1 MGGPIALTWTN
12 PPGNVFGVLFGFAN
26 FHGAENPEIQAAAGA
41 YGAAAGA
48 GDEDA
53 QAAALTDLNRRSSS
67 RAGCI
72 PLFEQLSPWAYND
85 VGARRAHLPR
95 DGLVPDPLDAHAGV
109 LTGSGAAA
117 RVVTTSGRRTGHQ
130 GVMMLIFVLK
140 RIAFAILTLVVA
152 TLLAFVLVHLSGSTP
167 GGVALG
173 MSGTPEQV
181 EAYNIEVGW
190 YDPWIVQYL
199 NWVGQVLQ
207 GNLGVSLIDGR
218 PIGPDIAKR
227 LPVTAALAV
236 LGTLVSAVIG
246 ITMGVVAAVR
256 GGAVDRGITALSG
269 ILLSLPAFW
278 VGVLLVYVFAVQMR
292 LLPATG
298 LRPVRREPRG
308 VGAIARAPGAHDR
321 ASPRPPASPGRRARR
336 WARRSPRSTCAPS
349 APSARPTWRIVYV
362 HALRGASLPIL
373 ASVAIQFIVLF
384 GGSVIIEVLFALPGI
399 GQAMQAA
406 VGSADLPFVQAL
418 VLVATLV
425 VVVVN
430 LPLELLNRILDPK
443 LRAS

>member
-1 MGGPIALTWTN
+1 MLT
-12 PPGNVFGVLFGFAN
+12 
-26 FHGAENPEIQAAAGA
+26 
-41 YGAAAGA
+41 
-48 GDEDA
+48 
-53 QAAALTDLNRRSSS
+53 
-67 RAGCI
+67 
-72 PLFEQLSPWAYND
+72 
-85 VGARRAHLPR
+85 
-95 DGLVPDPLDAHAGV
+95 
-109 LTGSGAAA
+109 
-117 RVVTTSGRRTGHQ
+117 
-130 GVMMLIFVLK
+130 FVLK

-152 TLLAFVLVHLSGSTP
+152 TALAFVLVHLSGSTP

-199 NWVGQVLQ
+199 DWWGQVLQ

-218 PIGPDIAKR
+218 PIGPDITKR

-236 LGTLVSAVIG
+236 LGTLVSALIG

-256 GGAVDRGITALSG
+256 GGVVDRGITALSG

-298 LRPVRREPRG
+298 FVPFAANPEAWARSLVLPVLTI
-308 VGAIARAPGAHDR
+308 AITSAAGLARQTR
-321 ASPRPPASPGRRARR
+321 ASMGEALTQEHMRTLRAVG
-336 WARRSPRSTCAPS
+336 T
-349 APSARPTWRIVYV
+349 PTWRIVYV
-362 HALRGASLPIL
+362 HALRSASLPIL
-373 ASVAIQFIVLF
+373 ASVAIQFIILF

-430 LPLELLNRILDPK
+430 LALEFLNRVLDPK